1 MRMRRCWLVLAMSS
15 VFAEAQISDP
25 PELSQRL
32 QSLMDARFA
41 ATKCP
46 GLSVAVASHN
56 KIILSKAWGKADLE
70 QNVPMTTASVDRLAS
85 LSKPITG
92 DSAICDY
99 FARVTGLVTESHNAA
114 ASLT

>member
-1 MRMRRCWLVLAMSS
+1 MVIWFGIDFGVCEHADQQSARIEAAPPSLV
-15 VFAEAQISDP
+15 
-25 PELSQRL
+25 
-32 QSLMDARFA
+32 DARFA

-46 GLSVAVASHN
+46 GLSVVATHN